1 MAGGQTVTSAA
12 MDLSERWSA
21 TARHPW
27 EIERYRAY
35 RNVLARHG
43 ALSARR
49 VLDVGAGDGW
59 FAERLLA
66 DLPHIEQVVCWDP
79 HYGDADLTTDDPR
92 LTRTRSAPTPGFD
105 LVLVLDVL
113 EHIDD
118 AVAFIDG
125 ELARLTEAGTPA
137 LVAVP
142 AHPRL
147 FSNHD
152 RALGHHRRYSRAEF
166 LGQIANWLDVV
177 DHGPLFTGLIPLR
190 AAAVAV
196 ERTRRRAGEV
206 AAQSHGVGRWQ
217 HGRAL
222 TALVRAPLATDSAI
236 TRRLGPLRSRV
247 TGLSHWAYGYTR

>member
-1 MAGGQTVTSAA
+1 
-12 MDLSERWSA
+12 MDLSERRSA

-35 RNVLARHG
+35 RGVLARHG

-59 FAERLLA
+59 FAESLLA
-66 DLPHIEQVVCWDP
+66 ELPHVEQLVCWDV
-79 HYGDADLTTDDPR
+79 HYDEAELATGDPR
-92 LTRTRSAPTPGFD
+92 VVRTRVAPDPEFD
-105 LVLVLDVL
+105 LVLALDVL

-118 AVAFIDG
+118 AAAFIHG
-125 ELARLTEAGTPA
+125 ELAHLTDPGTPA

-147 FSNHD
+147 FSDHD
-152 RALGHHRRYSRAEF
+152 RALGHYRRYSTAEF
-166 LGQIANWLDVV
+166 LGQLATWLDVV

-190 AAAVAV
+190 VASVAV
-196 ERTRRRAGEV
+196 ERTRRRTGEV
-206 AAQSHGVGRWQ
+206 SAQSHGVGRWQ
-217 HGRAL
+217 HGPAL
-222 TALVRAPLATDSAI
+222 TMLVRAPLAADSAI
-236 TRRLGPLRSRV
+236 TRRLGPLGRRI